1 MKKERLEQEISKEQE
16 VSEELERLVEEYRE
30 ARKTAQEAIQRAYR
44 ARQRI
49 VSIVTNTQFNQGTD
63 KHPLYNTKRFAIELI
78 PYRTAKA
85 IPSEI
90 VAWVRAT
97 FSSRKDREEMLNA
110 FFPNKILLEGLKIAE
125 KRGKNFSALMKK
137 VKIITSWRVKI
148 REKEVK

>member
-1 MKKERLEQEISKEQE
+1 MTKERLEQEISKEQE
-16 VSEELERLVEEYRE
+16 VSEELEELIEKYHKARE
-30 ARKTAQEAIQRAYR
+30 TARKAAQKAQRIR
-44 ARQRI
+44 RRI
-49 VSIVTNTQFNQGTD
+49 VSIVTNPEFNQGTEN
-63 KHPLYNTKRFAIELI
+63 HPLYHTKRFTIELI

-90 VAWVRAT
+90 VVWVRAT

-125 KRGKNFSALMKK
+125 KRGKNFSALMKR